1 MPDNTTHTAHKAFLE
16 ASEKKAFDKAHRSTI
31 AFNMARYDEAVETGK
46 AQFSNLETA
55 RRRAAIRKH
64 IVLENLE
71 DHLKTF
77 EQHFTNRGGRVI
89 WARDGEDARRAIL
102 DIFEQQYIKR
112 VVKSKSMITEEIGL
126 TKFLEKNGIECVE
139 TDLGEYIVQISNDK
153 PYHIVTP
160 AMHLS
165 AKQVAGI
172 FHKQF
177 GLSEEATPEEITA
190 FVRETLREKF
200 VNAQAGITGANF
212 LVSGTGSVALTENE
226 GNGVLSASFPKLHI
240 VVAGIEKVVSSLE
253 DLDLFWPLLASHG
266 TGQQITAYN
275 TLINGPKKVVE
286 PDGPSQMVVIL
297 LDNGRSRLLGTIP
310 QRRTL
315 SCIRCGACLNACPVY
330 RNIGGHAYGTIYS
343 GPIGAIISP
352 HLSGRLREYIHMSHA
367 SSLCGKCTEVCPV
380 GIDLHK
386 QLLENR
392 RLAVRMKFPSRS
404 ERLGMMAYKK
414 AMGKARW
421 LDSASPPVKNFFAG
435 LLMKKAWGRRRT
447 MPKVVTSFRK
457 RKQTPE

>member
-1 MPDNTTHTAHKAFLE
+1 MPDKTTHTAHKAFLE

-31 AFNMARYDEAVETGK
+31 AFNMARYDEAVEVGK

-89 WARDGEDARRAIL
+89 WAQDGEDARRAIL

-126 TKFLEKNGIECVE
+126 TEFLEKNGIECVE

-177 GLSEEATPEEITA
+177 GLSENATPEEITA
-190 FVRETLREKF
+190 FVRDTLREKF
-200 VNAQAGITGANF
+200 VGAQAGITGANF
-212 LVSGTGSVALTENE
+212 LVSETGSVALTENE
-226 GNGVLSASFPKLHI
+226 GNGVLSASFPQLHI

-286 PDGPSQMVVIL
+286 QDGPSQMVVIL

-330 RNIGGHAYGTIYS
+330 RNIGGHAYGTVYS

-352 HLSGRLREYIHMSHA
+352 HLSGRLREYIHMSYA
-367 SSLCGKCTEVCPV
+367 SSLCGKCTEVCPA

-392 RLAVRMKFPSRS
+392 HLAVRMKFPSRS
-404 ERLGMMAYKK
+404 ERLGMAAYKK
-414 AMGKARW
+414 AMGRAGW

-435 LLMKKAWGRRRT
+435 LLLKKAWGRRRT

-457 RKQTPE
+457 QNQSPE